1 MPVDLKCVVC
11 GKPFS
16 AGRVDARTCS
26 QACRTRMS
34 RRRRSPAGPAE
45 ESAAEAKPIGG
56 TAEDAGAAGHSGHHA
71 SAEGATVALAAV
83 PDPAQDKPATPP
95 QPAPASPPAPATPL
109 AIAQATKRKLDAFLA
124 NKASKAGAAPPP
136 APLRPL
142 AAPRELP
149 ERRYDALI
157 DAVKFAAEAT
167 SNFVSPQERLWAA
180 IGSTLNAAAL
190 PEPIYPIG
198 AFLHPLIEHGL
209 GPGAT
214 EAPAETAVDAPPQ
227 PWERTPTERELA
239 TALARLDDGPTWE
252 RVLATRDLAICRFV
266 VALTALAEGGPVRPH
281 PIGPKSPFRAGIVAI
296 DQLAVVDQKLRA
308 GIDRAEGAHL
318 IAVRL
323 ALRLR
328 HKFEEDLA
336 RAAGPT
342 PEGDAPAQ
350 LQRVAATAAPGPSGS
365 RPALP
370 SASPPPRPPSTAA
383 AVSENSDAGAD
394 SARRQ
399 AGTAAR
405 NGAGPGAAADG
416 EVTALRAEVA
426 ALRAELD
433 AQRRRVDALVRG
445 LAGVG
450 EV

>member
-11 GKPFS
+11 SKPFS
-16 AGRVDARTCS
+16 AGRADARTCS

-45 ESAAEAKPIGG
+45 ESAAEAQAIGG
-56 TAEDAGAAGHSGHHA
+56 TTEDAGAAGHSGHHA
-71 SAEGATVALAAV
+71 SADGATVPLAAV
-83 PDPAQDKPATPP
+83 PEPAPAKAATPP

-109 AIAQATKRKLDAFLA
+109 AIAQASQRKLNALLA
-124 NKASKAGAAPPP
+124 NRASKAGAAPPP

-149 ERRYDALI
+149 DRLKTASLDAVQTVAQAKGTLISQQERRW
-157 DAVKFAAEAT
+157 V
-167 SNFVSPQERLWAA
+167 A
-180 IGSTLNAAAL
+180 IGSTLIAAAL
-190 PEPIYPIG
+190 PEPIMPIG
-198 AFLHPLIEHGL
+198 AFLQPLIEHGL
-209 GPGAT
+209 GPRAT
-214 EAPAETAVDAPPQ
+214 EAPAGTAVDAPPQ

-252 RVLATRDLAICRFV
+252 RALATRDPAISRFV
-266 VALTALAEGGPVRPH
+266 VALTALEEAGPVRP
-281 PIGPKSPFRAGIVAI
+281 PATGPKSPFLAGISAI
-296 DQLAVVDQKLRA
+296 EQLAVVDQKLRA

-318 IAVRL
+318 IALRV

-328 HKFEEDLA
+328 QKFHEGRA

-350 LQRVAATAAPGPSGS
+350 LQRVAAPATPGPSGS

-370 SASPPPRPPSTAA
+370 SASPQPRPPSTAA

-394 SARRQ
+394 SARGQ

-416 EVTALRAEVA
+416 EVTALRAELA